1 MSFLKGKH
9 CNKNMHALL
18 LTAANVLQL
27 IRKFCKANGLAALD
41 PPMSMAPGVPKR
53 CPEEE
58 LVKVY
63 AGTSGD
69 GRLARADYLTRS
81 LMANKRMILWD
92 VLLNCRDIPG
102 VVSSPDSALQS
113 VDI

>member
-1 MSFLKGKH
+1 M
-9 CNKNMHALL
+9 
-18 LTAANVLQL
+18 QL
-27 IRKFCKANGLAALD
+27 IRKFCKANGLVASE
-41 PPMSMAPGVPKR
+41 PPMSMAPGPPKR
-53 CPEEE
+53 CTEEK
-58 LVKVY
+58 LVNIY

-69 GRLARADYLTRS
+69 GRMVQADYLLLS

-102 VVSSPDSALQS
+102 VVSSPDSAMQS